1 MIAKYF
7 EDHIQV
13 ADSVSTWEQS
23 IELAAEKLLQKE
35 YITKDYIQSMIE
47 NINKNGPYV
56 VIMPEVA
63 IPHSRPEDG
72 AHRTTISLL
81 KLHEPV
87 SYPEDK
93 DIKLVFVLAATDND
107 SHVELI
113 SSLTDLLMDS
123 EKVDQIKEA
132 QTEAEILRIIESVV
146 S

>member
-13 ADSVSTWEQS
+13 EQS
-23 IELAAEKLLQKE
+23 VASWEASIERAAEKLIE
-35 YITKDYIQSMIE
+35 KDYITENYVASMIE
-47 NINKNGPYV
+47 NIHKNGPYV

-63 IPHSRPEDG
+63 IPHSRPEEG
-72 AHRTTISLL
+72 AKRTTISLL
-81 KLHEPV
+81 KLDEAV
-87 SYPEDK
+87 SYPEGK

-132 QTEAEILRIIESVV
+132 KTEDEILSIIESVV
-146 S
+146 A